1 MPDYSWPPMETR
13 KVIGKRISRLD
24 GPDKASGRAK
34 YASDFYRKDLIFGV
48 LIGSPYAHAKVKSID
63 DSAAKSLKGFKSIYW
78 VVKPGGELQW
88 EGQEVFAIAA
98 VTEEIA
104 RDAARLVKV
113 EYDVLPHVVAERD
126 VKNLGKAA
134 TPSGDQ
140 VTGDP
145 DAAFKTAAAVIDG
158 YYEIPVLTHCCL
170 EPHGQTIEWRPDG
183 EVNYWPSTQAVSV
196 VAGDLAQ
203 NIGVPATKIHVE
215 MDHVGGGFGSK
226 FAADSWGVICAN
238 LSKSAGGPPVKLHL
252 DRDMELMI
260 GGNRPSGFANI
271 KVGADKDGNIVAW
284 QSESWGTGGMGGGN
298 APPLPYV
305 FTEIKNKKISHISIK
320 ANAGPQRAW
329 RAPNHP
335 QASFLTCSALEDLS
349 AKLNM
354 DPVEFFLKNAELTP
368 RADTYKYQ
376 LAKASELMDWK
387 KNWKPRGA
395 STGPVKRGLGLAVC
409 TWGGGGH
416 ASNCEATINPDGST
430 VIEIG
435 SQDLGVGTRT
445 VITQVAAETFGLPM
459 EAVQLHLGSNRY
471 PNSGASGGSTTVG
484 GVSSST
490 RKATVNALAKLFEV
504 VAPALKSTPE
514 NLIAVDGKIQVKGN
528 PSQSL
533 TWKAACAKLG
543 VNKIQEKG
551 FNDQRR
557 PEGLN
562 TSGVG
567 GIQMAD
573 VSVDTETGL
582 VTMNKFVAVQD
593 VGLVINPK
601 LAEGQMH
608 GAAIMGICGALFE
621 ERIMDK
627 ATGKY
632 LNPDME
638 FYKLAGIGDIGEI
651 VAYLDTRPETDKRGV
666 IGIGEPVAVGV
677 VAAIANA
684 VANAIGV
691 RVPGVPLT
699 PPRVLAA
706 LEGRTYA

>member
-1 MPDYSWPPMETR
+1 MPDYSWPPMQTR
-13 KVIGKRISRLD
+13 KVIGQRISRLD

-34 YASDFYRKDLIFGV
+34 YASDFHRKDLVFAV
-48 LIGSPYAHAKVKSID
+48 LVGAPHAHCRIKSVD
-63 DSAAKSLKGFKSIYW
+63 DSAAKAMSGFAAIHW
-78 VVKPGGELQW
+78 FEKPGKELMW
-88 EGQEVFAIAA
+88 EGQEVFAVAA
-98 VTEEIA
+98 DTEEKA
-104 RDAARLVKV
+104 RDAVKLVKV
-113 EYDVLPHVVAERD
+113 VYEVLPAIVNERD
-126 VKNLGKAA
+126 PKKVGKNAA
-134 TPSGDQ
+134 PSGDK

-145 DAAFKTAAAVIDG
+145 DATFASAAVVSEG
-158 YYEIPVLTHCCL
+158 YYEIPVLSHCCL
-170 EPHGQTIEWRPDG
+170 EPHGQTIEWKGD
-183 EVNYWPSTQAVSV
+183 EINYWPSTQAVSV
-196 VAGDLAQ
+196 VAGDLGQ
-203 NIGVPATKIHVE
+203 NLGVPASKIHVE

-226 FAADSWGVICAN
+226 FSADSWGVACAQ
-238 LSKSAGGPPVKLHL
+238 LSKSAGGRPVKLHL
-252 DRDMELMI
+252 DRDLELMI
-260 GGNRPSGFANI
+260 AGNRPSGFAKI
-271 KVGADKDGNIVAW
+271 KIGADKDGKILAW
-284 QSESWGTGGMGGGN
+284 QSESWGSGGMAGGN

-305 FTEIKNKKISHISIK
+305 FTEIKHQKTSHIAVK
-320 ANAGPQRAW
+320 VNGGPVRAW

-335 QASFLTCSALEDLS
+335 QASFLTCAALEDMA

-354 DPVEFFLKNAELTP
+354 DPVDFFLKNLDLTP
-368 RADTYKYQ
+368 RAATYKYQ
-376 LAKASELMDWK
+376 LEKASELMEWK

-395 STGPVKRGLGLAVC
+395 SQGPVKRGLGLAIC

-416 ASNCEATINPDGST
+416 ASTCQATINPDGST
-430 VIEIG
+430 IIEIG

-445 VITQVAAETFGLPM
+445 IITQVAAETFGLPM
-459 EAVQLHLGSNRY
+459 GGVELRLGKNIY
-471 PNSGASGGSTTVG
+471 PTSGASGGSTTVG

-504 VAPALKSTPE
+504 AAPALKTTPE
-514 NLIAVDGKIQVKGN
+514 NLVAADGKIMVKGQ
-528 PSQSL
+528 PSQFL

-551 FNDQRR
+551 INDQRR

-562 TSGVG
+562 ASGVG

-573 VSVDTETGL
+573 VSVDIETGL
-582 VTMNKFVAVQD
+582 VKMNKFVAVQD

-608 GAAIMGICGALFE
+608 GAAIMGICGALLE

-632 LNPDME
+632 LNADME

-677 VAAIANA
+677 VACIANA

-699 PPRVLAA
+699 PPRILAA
-706 LEGRTYA
+706 LEGRKYA

>member
-1 MPDYSWPPMETR
+1 MPDYNWPPMETR

-34 YASDFYRKDLIFGV
+34 YASDFNRKDLLFATLV
-48 LIGSPYAHAKVKSID
+48 GSPYAHAKVKTID
-63 DSAAKSLKGFKSIYW
+63 DKAAKSLKGVTAIEW
-78 VVKPGGELQW
+78 VVKPGAELSW
-88 EGQEVFAIAA
+88 EGQEMFAVAA
-98 VTEEIA
+98 ETEAIA
-104 RDAARLVKV
+104 RDAARMVKI
-113 EYDVLPHVVAERD
+113 EYDILPHVVAERD
-126 VKNLGKAA
+126 LKAVGNRA

-158 YYEIPVLTHCCL
+158 HYEIPVLTHCCL
-170 EPHGQTIEWRPDG
+170 ESHGQTIEWKGD

-196 VAGDLAQ
+196 VAGDLGQ
-203 NIGVPATKIHVE
+203 NINVAAAKIHVE

-238 LSKSAGGPPVKLHL
+238 LSKSSGGRPVKLHL

-260 GGNRPSGFANI
+260 AGNRPSGFATI
-271 KVGADKDGNIVAW
+271 KVGADADGKIVAW
-284 QSESWGTGGMGGGN
+284 ESQSWGSGGMGGGN

-305 FTEIKNKKISHISIK
+305 FTEIPHKKTSHISIK
-320 ANAGPQRAW
+320 VNAGPQRAW

-335 QASFLTCSALEDLS
+335 QASFLTCSALEDLA
-349 AKLNM
+349 AKLKM
-354 DPVEFFLKNAELTP
+354 DPVDFFLKNAELTP
-368 RADTYKYQ
+368 RADTYKWQ
-376 LAKASELMDWK
+376 LQKAAELIDWK
-387 KNWKPRGA
+387 ANWKPRGISA
-395 STGPVKRGLGLAVC
+395 GPVKRGLGLAIC

-416 ASNCEATINPDGST
+416 NSTCQATINADGST

-445 VITQVAAETFGLPM
+445 IITQVAAETFGLPM
-459 EAVQLHLGSNRY
+459 GGVELRLGKNTY
-471 PNSGASGGSTTVG
+471 PSSGASGGSTTVG

-490 RKATVNALAKLFEV
+490 RKASVNAVAKLFEV
-504 VAPALKSTPE
+504 VAPSLKTTPE
-514 NLIAVDGKIQVKGN
+514 NLEAVDGRVQVKGN
-528 PSQSL
+528 AAQGM
-533 TWKAACAKLG
+533 TWKQACAKLG

-551 FNDQRR
+551 VNDQRR

-573 VSVDTETGL
+573 VSVDIETGL
-582 VTMNKFVAVQD
+582 VKMNKFVAVQD
-593 VGLVINPK
+593 VGLVVNPK

-632 LNPDME
+632 LNADME